1 MSNTGYG
8 IAGAVNVYTRKA
20 KLGNWVEDEFG
31 QDIVKH
37 ARPPKGSYVTDQMA
51 NHIDP
56 QDMQAHPSM
65 TQTKMMS
72 IAEMKAKNKEG
83 SSYSLLFDH
92 QKQLTPDEKYATS
105 YQSSFGRGPEVAA
118 AMGRPKGD
126 LEKERAKRMV
136 REIRERYS
144 MVPESVSAS
153 AYMTAPSEH
162 TKPTILDRGQSQR
175 LPQWSMK
182 HTITAEHKGE

>member
-8 IAGAVNVYTRKA
+8 IAGAVNVYNNKI

-31 QDIVKH
+31 EDIVKYE
-37 ARPPKGSYVTDQMA
+37 RPAKGLYLTDQMA

-56 QDMQAHPSM
+56 VDMTAHPSM
-65 TQTKMMS
+65 EVKMMS

-92 QKQLTPDEKYATS
+92 GKQLEPQTRYRTS
-105 YQSSFGRGPEVAA
+105 YRNAYAGTGDYERDFA
-118 AMGRPKGD
+118 RPNGD

-136 REIRERYS
+136 REIREKYS
-144 MVPESVSAS
+144 MVPEAVTAS
-153 AYMTAPSEH
+153 AFAEAPKENFEPSKLKGGE
-162 TKPTILDRGQSQR
+162 TLR
-175 LPQWSMK
+175 LPTWNK
-182 HTITAEHKGE
+182 RHLITPEEN

>member
-1 MSNTGYG
+1 MSNSGYG
-8 IAGAVNVYTRKA
+8 IAGAVNVYTSKA

-31 QDIVKH
+31 QEIVKH
-37 ARPPKGSYVTDQMA
+37 ARPPRGSYLTDQMA

-56 QDMQAHPSM
+56 QDMQAHPST
-65 TQTKMMS
+65 TQVKMMS

-92 QKQLTPDEKYATS
+92 QKQLTPNERYTTS
-105 YQSSFGRGPEVAA
+105 YQSSYGRGPEVAA
-118 AMGRPKGD
+118 ALARPNGD

-144 MVPESVSAS
+144 MVPESKSAN
-153 AYMTAPSEH
+153 AFVKAPLEH
-162 TKPTILDRGQSQR
+162 NRPTILDKGESQR
-175 LPQWSMK
+175 LPEWRCK
-182 HTITAEHKGE
+182 HTITAEHKGM

>member
-1 MSNTGYG
+1 
-8 IAGAVNVYTRKA
+8 
-20 KLGNWVEDEFG
+20 
-31 QDIVKH
+31 
-37 ARPPKGSYVTDQMA
+37 
-51 NHIDP
+51 
-56 QDMQAHPSM
+56 
-65 TQTKMMS
+65 
-72 IAEMKAKNKEG
+72 
-83 SSYSLLFDH
+83 
-92 QKQLTPDEKYATS
+92 
-105 YQSSFGRGPEVAA
+105 
-118 AMGRPKGD
+118 MGRPKGD

-144 MVPESVSAS
+144 LVPESVSAS

>member
-1 MSNTGYG
+1 MSNSGYG
-8 IAGAVNVYTRKA
+8 IAGAVNVYTSKA

-31 QDIVKH
+31 QEIVKH
-37 ARPPKGSYVTDQMA
+37 ARPPRGSYLTDQMA

-56 QDMQAHPSM
+56 QDMQAHPST
-65 TQTKMMS
+65 TQVKMMS

-92 QKQLTPDEKYATS
+92 QKQLTPNERYATS

-118 AMGRPKGD
+118 ALARPNGD

-144 MVPESVSAS
+144 MVPESQSAN
-153 AYMTAPSEH
+153 AYAKDPIEH
-162 TKPTILDRGQSQR
+162 AKPTILDKGESQR
-175 LPQWSMK
+175 LPEWRSK
-182 HTITAEHKGE
+182 HTITAEHKGM

>member
-31 QDIVKH
+31 QDIIKH
-37 ARPPKGSYVTDQMA
+37 PRPPKGQYKTDQMA

-56 QDMQAHPSM
+56 AEMDAHPSM
-65 TQTKMMS
+65 TQVKMMS

-92 QKQLTPDEKYATS
+92 QKQLTAQERYSTS

-118 AMGRPKGD
+118 ALGRPNGD

-144 MVPESVSAS
+144 MVPESVSAN
-153 AYMTAPSEH
+153 AYVTAPSAH
-162 TKPTILDRGQSQR
+162 TRPTILERGESQR
-175 LPQWSMK
+175 LPVWSKK
-182 HTITAEHKGE
+182 HLITPEA

>member
-8 IAGAVNVYTRKA
+8 IAGAINVYNNKI

-31 QDIVKH
+31 QDIVKYE
-37 ARPPKGSYVTDQMA
+37 RPPKGMYQTDQMA

-56 QDMQAHPSM
+56 AHMSAHPSM
-65 TQTKMMS
+65 TEVKMMS

-92 QKQLTPDEKYATS
+92 GKPLDPKSRYRTNYRNNYCSTGDDEKNFS
-105 YQSSFGRGPEVAA
+105 
-118 AMGRPKGD
+118 RPSGD

-136 REIRERYS
+136 REIREKFA
-144 MVPESVSAS
+144 MVPEAV
-153 AYMTAPSEH
+153 TANAFAKAPE
-162 TKPTILDRGQSQR
+162 KNFEPYKLREGEQLR
-175 LPQWSMK
+175 LPTWNK
-182 HTITAEHKGE
+182 RHIEFT